1 MKDILI
7 LSIGMLKQGL
17 EKEKILRLID
27 EKLELDHNYDDGSIL
42 GSMCTE
48 PLEFGREIYLKYLS
62 KNLGDPGLFQGTAN
76 LEKEIVSELGELFGE
91 KDVIGTLTTGGSEA
105 NLIAMRIAKKL
116 RPDIKKPEVVAPISA
131 HISFDKAAD
140 LLDIKLR
147 KARLLENY
155 ELDLNHFK
163 KLINEKT
170 CGVIGVAGTT
180 SLGLIDPIKNIGDL
194 IEGKNIYFHVDAAFG
209 GFVLP
214 FLKYLKYDIEPWD
227 FSINA
232 VSSITADPH
241 KMGLG
246 VIPTGG
252 FLVRNSQILQKTGF
266 EIPYLAG
273 GNFKHFHIVGTRPGG
288 TVISFWAIMKY
299 LGLNGYINIV
309 KRCMEKTHFLS
320 KKIAELSGVRLA
332 VQPIMN
338 VVGITTEN
346 GDSICKIDE
355 ELRKKNWMLGKFE
368 DFNLIRVVVMPHVK
382 KEHLTL
388 FIEDLKKILKKIGLA

>member
-1 MKDILI
+1 
-7 LSIGMLKQGL
+7 MLKQGL
-17 EKEKILRLID
+17 DKEEILRLIN
-27 EKLELDHNYDDGSIL
+27 EKLKLDHDYNDGTIL

-48 PLEFGREIYLKYLS
+48 PLEFGREVYLKYLS
-62 KNLGDPGLFQGTAN
+62 KNLGDPGLFPGTAT
-76 LEKEIVSELGELFGE
+76 LEKEIVSELGQLFGE
-91 KDVIGTLTTGGSEA
+91 QNITGTLTTGGSEA

-116 RPDIKKPEVVAPISA
+116 HPTIEKPEVVAPESA

-147 KARLLENY
+147 KARLLNNY
-155 ELDLNHFK
+155 EVDLTHYK
-163 KLINEKT
+163 ELINENT

-180 SLGLIDPIKNIGDL
+180 SLGLIDPIEEIGNFIKERNIF
-194 IEGKNIYFHVDAAFG
+194 FHVDAAFG

-214 FLKYLKYDIEPWD
+214 FLKYLKYSIKPWD
-227 FSINA
+227 FSVKEVN
-232 VSSITADPH
+232 SITADPH

-246 VIPTGG
+246 LIPTGG
-252 FLVRNSQILQKTGF
+252 FFVRNSQILNKTGF

-299 LGLNGYINIV
+299 LGLDGFIDVV
-309 KRCMEKTHFLS
+309 KRCMENTHFLAR
-320 KKIAELSGVRLA
+320 KVAEINGIKLA
-332 VQPIMN
+332 AQPKMN

-355 ELRKKNWMLGKFE
+355 ELRKKKWMLGKFE
-368 DFNLIRVVVMPHVK
+368 DLNLIRVVVMPHVK
-382 KEHLTL
+382 KEHLAF
-388 FIEDLKKILKKIGLA
+388 FIEDLKKISKELQIS